1 MNINDVAPSFEGAK
15 ITGPN
20 KLTCKCPL
28 HDDRKNSLIVSV
40 DKDKEGREWVNAH
53 CFAHCDKEQLR
64 TMLKEKGF
72 NKFTNAKRRSIKDD
86 LTGDRFITT
95 IPHTLNTEKKEE
107 LWKKYGYE
115 NTYMYYQATENANE
129 AKQYTNT
136 MFITRK
142 DLPDG
147 GKEFSP
153 HTLWKDKTT
162 KEYKWLQ
169 KGPPGEWKRPPYN
182 CLHIPQMKSCFIH
195 EGEKAVMYCS
205 RNFKDAMHITW
216 SGGANAINKT
226 DWNVLSHLAIEHF
239 LLIPDNDDPGRKAMK
254 EIGSILKQMGK
265 DVRWVDTS
273 GYPEKWDFADIKENV
288 EPALQEKELHEF
300 ANKLNDAVPF
310 ELDEEEEKPNFI
322 YVSTL
327 EKFYN
332 TEHGYLLSEKGYN
345 RKMAQQVGHLTAH
358 KEFFRN
364 PLSVIVDKITFEP
377 NKPYGVLNEG
387 SQSLWNYYE
396 KVSNLV
402 PVEGDITKFLEHME
416 YLVPDE
422 LTRIEVIKRLA
433 HIVQKP
439 HIKIK
444 SVLLMFSEAEGVGKT
459 TIFNI
464 LREILGH
471 RYCKQVN
478 QRQMSGEFNTWA
490 RDTLLFAIEEIA
502 IKGNYE
508 KRTSAMDILK
518 TVISEDTICINE
530 KNDKPYYIPNHMNG
544 LGFSNNS
551 TPITITK
558 LNRRYHIINCIA
570 LKKPPAYYDVL
581 YTWLE
586 KDQGYEKIYHYLNT
600 YDISSFNPNAEPP
613 KTKAFYDL
621 VDETQTPTDIELD
634 YLYQANSWP
643 FTDST
648 CLVSPLHLKK
658 ALNKIKINASTNDIT
673 KWLKK
678 NNYIN
683 LETQIEWLN
692 NERPT
697 IWTNSEPEK
706 FRVLKPKELKD
717 FYLEPTQD
725 RDSFYFVDADQV
737 KRQNAVSNLD
747 SLMQNMP

>member
-1 MNINDVAPSFEGAK
+1 
-15 ITGPN
+15 
-20 KLTCKCPL
+20 
-28 HDDRKNSLIVSV
+28 
-40 DKDKEGREWVNAH
+40 
-53 CFAHCDKEQLR
+53 
-64 TMLKEKGF
+64 
-72 NKFTNAKRRSIKDD
+72 
-86 LTGDRFITT
+86 
-95 IPHTLNTEKKEE
+95 
-107 LWKKYGYE
+107 
-115 NTYMYYQATENANE
+115 
-129 AKQYTNT
+129 
-136 MFITRK
+136 
-142 DLPDG
+142 
-147 GKEFSP
+147 
-153 HTLWKDKTT
+153 
-162 KEYKWLQ
+162 
-169 KGPPGEWKRPPYN
+169 
-182 CLHIPQMKSCFIH
+182 
-195 EGEKAVMYCS
+195 
-205 RNFKDAMHITW
+205 
-216 SGGANAINKT
+216 
-226 DWNVLSHLAIEHF
+226 
-239 LLIPDNDDPGRKAMK
+239 
-254 EIGSILKQMGK
+254 
-265 DVRWVDTS
+265 
-273 GYPEKWDFADIKENV
+273 
-288 EPALQEKELHEF
+288 
-300 ANKLNDAVPF
+300 
-310 ELDEEEEKPNFI
+310 
-322 YVSTL
+322 
-327 EKFYN
+327 
-332 TEHGYLLSEKGYN
+332 
-345 RKMAQQVGHLTAH
+345 
-358 KEFFRN
+358 
-364 PLSVIVDKITFEP
+364 
-377 NKPYGVLNEG
+377 
-387 SQSLWNYYE
+387 
-396 KVSNLV
+396 
-402 PVEGDITKFLEHME
+402 
-416 YLVPDE
+416 
-422 LTRIEVIKRLA
+422 
-433 HIVQKP
+433 
-439 HIKIK
+439 
-444 SVLLMFSEAEGVGKT
+444 MFSEAEGVGKT

-725 RDSFYFVDADQV
+725 RDSFYFVDAEQV